1 MEKSVLLTVEENDR
15 NNKKQAKAVQVS
27 AWGDVVACLLW
38 GCKRLIGPT
47 L

>member
-27 AWGDVVACLLW
+27 A
-38 GCKRLIGPT
+38 
-47 L
+47 